1 MKNLRKIKL
10 ALTVGLMNEASE
22 KNVLNSIKNMLKKFS
37 ADLGNFIDSKITK
50 QLSLNAALEN
60 RTVAIRYENAVLNV
74 NLVTNRNT
82 RSQYIQGFD
91 LR

>member
-10 ALTVGLMNEASE
+10 ALTVGLMNEDGES
-22 KNVLNSIKNMLKKFS
+22 NVLTSIKDMLKKFS
-37 ADLGNFIDSKITK
+37 EELGNFIDLTIIK

-60 RTVAIRYENAVLNV
+60 RTFEIRYENAILNV
-74 NLVTNRNT
+74 DLVRNRNT